1 MTRFTGK
8 LLRRPRIKPLA
19 ERNRLAVGTVGT
31 LILIA
36 LVIAVFSYD
45 KIPFV
50 KGTSDYAA
58 YFDEADT
65 SGRSEEEVAA
75 ALGDP
80 RRLARELR
88 AETGLRRW
96 ENHRSL
102 GNSGAALLALGGV
115 AAVDILL
122 LLPLMFAVMLA
133 MIAMG
138 LVIFVLGIVGI
149 GLLLSLFKIG
159 HFVSIG
165 AMVLR
170 ALAGIGLIAASMG
183 CGALLLLA
191 LNGAVKLLGN
201 YARLHYR
208 LLKPEQHAA

>member
-1 MTRFTGK
+1 MVSTGFQPTRSTTSSPTTPPISTK
-8 LLRRPRIKPLA
+8 PIRPAEARRRWRQPLA
-19 ERNRLAVGTVGT
+19 IRGGWRGNCAPKQAYGAGKITAASAIRGRL
-31 LILIA
+31 
-36 LVIAVFSYD
+36 
-45 KIPFV
+45 
-50 KGTSDYAA
+50 
-58 YFDEADT
+58 
-65 SGRSEEEVAA
+65 
-75 ALGDP
+75 
-80 RRLARELR
+80 
-88 AETGLRRW
+88 
-96 ENHRSL
+96 
-102 GNSGAALLALGGV
+102 

-133 MIAMG
+133 MIVMG

-170 ALAGIGLIAASMG
+170 ALVGIGLIAASMG

-201 YARLHYR
+201 FARLHYR

>member
-1 MTRFTGK
+1 MN
-8 LLRRPRIKPLA
+8 RITFLCILDDGLA
-19 ERNRLAVGTVGT
+19 GLPANEIDDILA
-31 LILIA
+31 
-36 LVIAVFSYD
+36 
-45 KIPFV
+45 
-50 KGTSDYAA
+50 DYTA
-58 YFDEADT
+58 YFDEAHA

-102 GNSGAALLALGGV
+102 GNSAAALLALGGL
-115 AAVDILL
+115 AAVDILV
-122 LLPLMFAVMLA
+122 LLPLMFTVMLTVLV
-133 MIAMG
+133 IG

-149 GLLLSLFKIG
+149 GLLLSMLKIG
-159 HFVSIG
+159 HFASI
-165 AMVLR
+165 AAVVLR
-170 ALAGIGLIAASMG
+170 AVAGIGLVTASVG

-191 LNGAVKLLGN
+191 LNGAVKMLGG

-208 LLKPEQHAA
+208 LLKPEQHTA

>member
-1 MTRFTGK
+1 MNRVAF
-8 LLRRPRIKPLA
+8 LRMLRDGLA
-19 ERNRLAVGTVGT
+19 GLPARDIDDMLA
-31 LILIA
+31 
-36 LVIAVFSYD
+36 
-45 KIPFV
+45 
-50 KGTSDYAA
+50 DYAA
-58 YFDEADT
+58 HFDEAHA

-102 GNSGAALLALGGV
+102 GNSAAVLLALGGL
-115 AAVDILL
+115 AAVDILF
-122 LLPLMFAVMLA
+122 LLPLLFAVTVAMLVV
-133 MIAMG
+133 G

-149 GLLLSLFKIG
+149 GLLLSLLKVG
-159 HFVSIG
+159 HFASIA
-165 AMVLR
+165 AMMLR
-170 ALAGIGLIAASMG
+170 AVAGIGLITASVG

-191 LNGAVKLLGN
+191 LNGAVKMLGG

-208 LLKPEQHAA
+208 LLKPERDPA